1 MTRPFAYIAMI
12 GLLMI
17 TFPAIS
23 QAQGVITIDLSYKIV
38 LNPADGSRPMND
50 FNPVTDADIET
61 AVAAMNA
68 LSEAYYRG
76 YRFRRVGPVIEVGGL
91 GDTNGPS
98 RWFNTNFF
106 DPNNGSDWKE
116 EMEDAARSDPRY
128 AWNPNAINLYLTNG
142 FGGGV
147 CSFPTGDH
155 IIILGGRSAENGA
168 LQLHEIGHYFDL
180 CHTQGCPC
188 GACDPSQPGQC
199 NTMPGDDNISDTLP
213 DLACWDQDDIA
224 SRSYGTNYAS
234 LSTSRQ
240 NLVDDVFFNIMSY
253 HANRTRLTERQLD
266 RWADTASFSR
276 EHVVSGRTI
285 FVQGN
290 GGGLMPIGSS
300 FRPFRTVRA
309 GINTAGADGGDI
321 VLIRPGAYDETLT
334 ITKPVTLRATR
345 RGPVVIGTTAAPSLS
360 ASQSPRDV
368 EAVLRKMPG
377 ISIDDGRQ
385 RTDFTGGRKK

>member
-1 MTRPFAYIAMI
+1 MEENIMTRLVAYIAMI

-76 YRFRRVGPVIEVGGL
+76 YRFRRAGPVIEVGGL

-106 DPNNGSDWKE
+106 DDGKE
-116 EMEDAARSDPRY
+116 EMEAAARSDPRY
-128 AWNPNAINLYLTNG
+128 AWNPNAINLYITNG
-142 FGGGV
+142 ICGGK

-155 IIILGGRSAENGA
+155 IIIIGGCSAENGE

-188 GACDPSQPGQC
+188 GVCDPSQSGQC
-199 NTMPGDDNISDTLP
+199 NTKPGDDNISDTLP
-213 DLACWDQDDIA
+213 DLACWNQDNIA
-224 SRSYGTNYAS
+224 NRSYGNNYAS
-234 LSTSRQ
+234 LSTGQQ
-240 NLVDDVFFNIMSY
+240 NLVDNVFFNIMSY

-266 RWADTASFSR
+266 RWADTARFFR
-276 EHVVSGRTI
+276 ERVVSGRTF

-290 GGGLMPIGSS
+290 GGGLIIGSS
-300 FRPFRTVRA
+300 SLPFRTVRA
-309 GINTAGADGGDI
+309 GINAAGADGGDI

-345 RGPVVIGTTAAPSLS
+345 TGPVVIGTTAAPSLS
-360 ASQSPRDV
+360 DSQSPQEV